1 MAVPYKLSTITKG
14 SVQLAVPVGCT
25 FPESSHIE
33 ETFHVIIR
41 KSDKEIVDFM
51 SANEPGAKE
60 YMKNT
65 LARMNTNSVLNDL
78 GV

>member
-1 MAVPYKLSTITKG
+1 MAVPYKLSTLKY
-14 SVQLAVPVGCT
+14 P
-25 FPESSHIE
+25 HIE

-41 KSDKEIVDFM
+41 KSDQEIVDYI
-51 SANEPGAKE
+51 STNEPGSKE

>member
-1 MAVPYKLSTITKG
+1 MAVPYKLSTLK
-14 SVQLAVPVGCT
+14 SPNN
-25 FPESSHIE
+25 E

-41 KSDKEIVDFM
+41 KSDQEIVDYM
-51 SANEPGAKE
+51 STNEPGSKE

>member
-1 MAVPYKLSTITKG
+1 MAVPYKLSTLK
-14 SVQLAVPVGCT
+14 
-25 FPESSHIE
+25 SSHIE

>member
-1 MAVPYKLSTITKG
+1 MAVPYKLSTINFG
-14 SVQLAVPVGCT
+14 SDDCITGP
-25 FPESSHIE
+25 
-33 ETFHVIIR
+33 FHVIIR
-41 KSDKEIVDFM
+41 KSDEEIVDFM
-51 SANEPGAKE
+51 SANEPGSKE

>member
-1 MAVPYKLSTITKG
+1 MAVPYKLSTIK
-14 SVQLAVPVGCT
+14 
-25 FPESSHIE
+25 SSHRLWQNYLNRFPRIE

-41 KSDKEIVDFM
+41 KSDQEIVDYM
-51 SANEPGAKE
+51 STNEPGAKE

>member
-1 MAVPYKLSTITKG
+1 MAVPYKLSTIK
-14 SVQLAVPVGCT
+14 S
-25 FPESSHIE
+25 PEWSPIK

-41 KSDKEIVDFM
+41 KSDQEIVDYM
-51 SANEPGAKE
+51 STNEPGSKE

>member
-1 MAVPYKLSTITKG
+1 M
-14 SVQLAVPVGCT
+14 
-25 FPESSHIE
+25 IE

-41 KSDKEIVDFM
+41 KSDEEIVDFM

>member
-1 MAVPYKLSTITKG
+1 MAVPYKLST
-14 SVQLAVPVGCT
+14 LCLNL
-25 FPESSHIE
+25 SSKSPNNE

-41 KSDKEIVDFM
+41 KSDQEIVDYM
-51 SANEPGAKE
+51 STNEPGSKE

-65 LARMNTNSVLNDL
+65 LARMNTNSVLNNL